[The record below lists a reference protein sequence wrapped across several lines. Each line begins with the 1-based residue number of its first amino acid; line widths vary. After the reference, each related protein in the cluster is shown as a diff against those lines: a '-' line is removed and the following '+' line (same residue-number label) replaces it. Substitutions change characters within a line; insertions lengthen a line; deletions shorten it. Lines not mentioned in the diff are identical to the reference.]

1 MFWACED
8 GEEDE
13 FRVGV
18 AMSIGDAEDVCI
30 FEEFSFRL
38 VVLSGDEGPHE
49 KVKLGGE
56 DVVSSWSSSINVA
69 ESEGGGDA
77 ALRALLNQ

>member
-1 MFWACED
+1 
-8 GEEDE
+8 
-13 FRVGV
+13 
-18 AMSIGDAEDVCI
+18 MSIGDAEDTCI
-30 FEEFSFRL
+30 LEFSFRL
-38 VVLSGDEGPHE
+38 VVLSGDEGPQE

-56 DVVSSWSSSINVA
+56 DVSSWSSSINVA